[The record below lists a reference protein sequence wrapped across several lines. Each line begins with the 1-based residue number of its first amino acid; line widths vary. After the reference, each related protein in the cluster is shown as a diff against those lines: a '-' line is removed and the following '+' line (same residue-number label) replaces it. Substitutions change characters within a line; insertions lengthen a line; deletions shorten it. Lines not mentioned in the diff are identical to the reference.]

1 MSNVRAGGMVFSVDE
16 ETRPVVGFQ
25 KRGILRDSRLEGDLY
40 LPGSYT
46 CSQIGRKDPGSA
58 NLIYPGHLQ
67 AIRRKQCQRSTS
79 SWLQLVTCL
88 VPIKHVAVV
97 REGTFRFPRCF
108 SNRVFFPFYE
118 VLISSA
124 SLLMLLNSLHVV
136 HFLSFMI

>member
-1 MSNVRAGGMVFSVDE
+1 MSNVRAGGMVFNVVE
-16 ETRPVVGFQ
+16 GTRPVVVFR
-25 KRGILRDSRLEGDLY
+25 KRGILRDSRLGGGLY

-46 CSQIGRKDPGSA
+46 CSQIGRRDPGSA
-58 NLIYPGHLQ
+58 NLILPGHLQ
-67 AIRRKQCQRSTS
+67 AIRRKQCQRLTS

-108 SNRVFFPFYE
+108 SNWVSFPFYE

-124 SLLMLLNSLHVV
+124 SLSMFQNSLHVV
-136 HFLSFMI
+136 HFLSFVI